1 METVNNLL
9 ISFGASIRWLG
20 AALWEWLCTLA
31 RLVDSVLNPLLSPL
45 LAVLNPV
52 CCVIGDGVYAALNL
66 LPVWAGLTIASALLG
81 LVVLIAFRYTSN
93 QTGIARAKD
102 AIKAN
107 LLALKLYKDDLRVTF
122 LAQWRLVKAVGRLQA
137 HMLKPIAILALP
149 MLLVIAQMGVRYQ
162 WRPLHEGEQTLIRVR
177 VAVGQSPAEITL
189 EPSEGIAVEVGPVP
203 GGGEAVWRIR
213 AGKPGVHTLRFRAGE
228 HSVDKELVVGDE
240 FTRVSAERVA
250 AQWTGQLLHPVEPRI
265 PRDAGIDSIVIAYP
279 GRPSWFSGA
288 DWWLLT
294 FFVISMAA
302 ALVLAP
308 VFKVR
313 F

>member
-1 METVNNLL
+1 MDSFNNLL
-9 ISFGASIRWLG
+9 ISLGSAVRWLG
-20 AALWEWLCTLA
+20 AALWEWLGAAA
-31 RLVDSVLNPLLSPL
+31 RLVDAVLNPVLSPL

-52 CCVIGDGVYAALNL
+52 CRVIGDGVYAALGL
-66 LPVWAGLTIASALLG
+66 MPVWAGLTIASVLLG
-81 LVVLIAFRYTSN
+81 LVMLIAFRHTSH
-93 QTGIARAKD
+93 QAGIARAKD

-122 LAQWRLVKAVGRLQA
+122 LAQWRLVKAVGRLQG

-177 VAVGQSPAEITL
+177 AADGQSPADIAL
-189 EPSEGIAVEVGPVP
+189 EPTDGLAIEVGPVP
-203 GGGEAVWRIR
+203 GGGEAVWRVR

-228 HSVDKELVVGDE
+228 HHVDKQLVVGDS

-250 AQWTGQLLHPVEPRI
+250 ARWTGQLLHPVEPRI

-302 ALVLAP
+302 ALVWAP

>member
-1 METVNNLL
+1 MDTVNNLL
-9 ISFGASIRWLG
+9 ISLGSGIRWLG
-20 AALWEWLCTLA
+20 AALWEWLCALA
-31 RLVDSVLNPLLSPL
+31 RLLDAVLNPVLSPL

-52 CCVIGDGVYAALNL
+52 CRVIGDGVYAGLGL
-66 LPVWAGLTIASALLG
+66 LPVWAGLTIASVLLG
-81 LVVLIAFRYTSN
+81 LVMLIAFRHTSN
-93 QTGIARAKD
+93 QNGIARAKD

-149 MLLVIAQMGVRYQ
+149 MLLVIAQMGVRHQ
-162 WRPLHEGEQTLIRVR
+162 WRPLREGEQTLIRVH
-177 VAVGQSPAEITL
+177 VADGQSPDDIAL
-189 EPSEGIAVEVGPVP
+189 EPSDGLAIEVGPVP
-203 GGGEAVWRIR
+203 GGGEAVWRVR
-213 AGKPGVHTLRFRAGE
+213 GGQPGVHNLRFRAGT
-228 HSVDKELVVGDE
+228 HQVDKQLVVGDD

-250 AQWTGQLLHPVEPRI
+250 ARWTGQLLHPVEPRI